1 VSSPPHAAE
10 FLAAARRAWPSIE
23 VDPGAFAR
31 HLASLG
37 EGDRPPSLA
46 HAGDLYL
53 ACACALGDP
62 AGVRAFDP
70 ILRETVARAVRRLDP
85 SPSFADDVAQELRE
99 KLLVARPANIGK
111 YAGRATL
118 RSWLTT
124 SAVRT
129 ALNLRRRKD
138 DAATAR
144 QPLGSSAKGVYPDA
158 ELEVLRA
165 RYRERFEDAVRAALE
180 SLPER
185 DRALLRMHL
194 AEGAG
199 VDALAAALGVG
210 RSTAHRWLAAARARL
225 AEETRARLC
234 AGLRITPSEYESL
247 AALVRSDVDVS
258 VVRLLGEP

>member
-1 VSSPPHAAE
+1 LTPPDAAE
-10 FLAAARRAWPSIE
+10 FLAVARRAWPSID
-23 VDPGAFAR
+23 VAPGAFAR
-31 HLASLG
+31 HLASLV
-37 EGDRPPSLA
+37 EGDRRPALA

-53 ACACALGDP
+53 ACACAMGDP
-62 AGVRAFDP
+62 AGVRALDP

-85 SPSFADDVAQELRE
+85 SPSFADDVAQQLRE
-99 KLLVARPANIGK
+99 NLLVSRPPKIVA

-124 SAVRT
+124 SAIRT
-129 ALNLRRRKD
+129 ALNLRRGKG
-138 DAATAR
+138 DAASAR
-144 QPLGSSAKGVYPDA
+144 RSLASSAGPVQPDA
-158 ELEVLRA
+158 ELDVLRA

-185 DRALLRMHL
+185 DRVLLRMHL
-194 AEGAG
+194 AEGAS
-199 VDALAAALGVG
+199 VDALAAALGVS
-210 RSTAHRWLAAARARL
+210 RSTAHRRLVAARARL
-225 AEETRARLC
+225 AEATRTRLC